1 VSVSARP
8 IPPLR
13 RRGIGGAGFSDRV
26 FRWTTLLFALA
37 VAVIVVAL
45 AAVLFGDSVPAL
57 TAFGA
62 RFLVTRVWDP
72 VRHEFGALPFV
83 YGTIVSSALALL
95 IAVPISLGAAVFLAE
110 LAPRWLRSPVSFM
123 VEMLAAVPSV
133 VYGLWGL
140 FVLVPALRPVEVWLG
155 AHFGFLPF
163 FQGAPYGI
171 GMLAAGLVLAIMIL
185 PIITAVSREVLLAV
199 PMAQREAA
207 YALGAT
213 RWEAIRGP
221 VLRYARPGIVGAVI
235 LGLGRALGETMAV
248 TMVIGNSPTISLS
261 LFSPADT
268 MPSVLANQFTE
279 ATGRLHGAA
288 LVEIALLLLVITV
301 IVNAIARL
309 MLWRVTRGAP
319 RGVRG

>member
-1 VSVSARP
+1 MSVATRP
-8 IPPLR
+8 VPPLR
-13 RRGIGGAGFSDRV
+13 RRGMGGANLSDRV
-26 FRWTTLLFALA
+26 FRWGTLLFALA
-37 VAVIVVAL
+37 VVLIVLAI
-45 AAVLFGDSVPAL
+45 AAVLARDSVPAL
-57 TAFGA
+57 HAFGA
-62 RFLVTRVWDP
+62 HFLATRVWDP
-72 VRHEFGALPFV
+72 VQGEFGALPFI
-83 YGTIVSSALALL
+83 YGTLVSSALALL

-123 VEMLAAVPSV
+123 VELLAAVPSV
-133 VYGLWGL
+133 VYGMWGL
-140 FVLVPALRPVEVWLG
+140 FVLVPVLRPVEAWLG
-155 AHFGFLPF
+155 AHFGFIPL
-163 FQGAPYGI
+163 FQGPPWGI

-199 PMAQREAA
+199 PNAQREAA

-221 VLRYARPGIVGAVI
+221 VLRYARAGIVGAII

-279 ATGRLHGAA
+279 ATGPLHAAA
-288 LVEIALLLLVITV
+288 LIEIALLLLLLTIL
-301 IVNAIARL
+301 VNGLARFL
-309 MLWRVTRGAP
+309 LWRVTRGAP